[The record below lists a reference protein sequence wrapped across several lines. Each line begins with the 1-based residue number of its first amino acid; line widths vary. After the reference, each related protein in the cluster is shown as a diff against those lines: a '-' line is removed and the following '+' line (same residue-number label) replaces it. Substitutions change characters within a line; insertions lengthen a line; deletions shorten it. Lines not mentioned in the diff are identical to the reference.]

1 MSSIEAHGEERHN
14 WIEWDAPSG
23 APRHFPRQADKMTGL
38 RHLALVTRSPS
49 ASEAD
54 GTELLFVLLT
64 ERKCVFSK
72 PSVNG
77 LRTDNARLSN

>member
-38 RHLALVTRSPS
+38 RHLALLKKAP
-49 ASEAD
+49 
-54 GTELLFVLLT
+54 
-64 ERKCVFSK
+64 
-72 PSVNG
+72 PPM
-77 LRTDNARLSN
+77 